1 MQQTLPRVPAA
12 RPPSMKRSAAPYVV
26 GAIGVGVLTL
36 AVLSGGSRPA
46 VAVRS
51 AVAGALGRFFT
62 LAELTASA
70 AAVRLGVD
78 NTPPLEAQENLRRLV
93 FYVLDP
99 LQAFLGRKVRVTS
112 GFRTPAVNEVVG
124 GSATSQHMSGEAAD
138 IMVSGLSAV
147 ELATA
152 IIRLRLP
159 FDQLIWYDLER
170 GGHVHVSLTVRRANR
185 GETLHAP
192 AAGGY
197 QRWAPGDM
205 GGGNRSA

>member
-1 MQQTLPRVPAA
+1 
-12 RPPSMKRSAAPYVV
+12 MKPSAAPYVLGV
-26 GAIGVGVLTL
+26 VGVGVL
-36 AVLSGGSRPA
+36 AVAFLSGGSQPA

-99 LQAFLGRKVRVTS
+99 LQASLGRKVRVTS
-112 GFRTPAVNEVVG
+112 GFRTPAVNEAVR
-124 GSATSQHMSGEAAD
+124 GSATSQHLSGEAAD

-159 FDQLIWYDLER
+159 FDQLIWYAPER
-170 GGHVHVSLTVRRANR
+170 GGHVHVSLTVRRPNK

-192 AAGGY
+192 
-197 QRWAPGDM
+197 PGD
-205 GGGNRSA
+205 GYVRWTSPGSGTAVPT